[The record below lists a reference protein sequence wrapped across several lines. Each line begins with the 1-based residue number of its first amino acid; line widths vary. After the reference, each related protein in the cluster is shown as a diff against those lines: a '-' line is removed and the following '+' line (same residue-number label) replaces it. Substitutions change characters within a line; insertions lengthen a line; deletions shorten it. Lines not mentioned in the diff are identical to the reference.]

1 MEKEQMIKIKQY
13 EKLLKTIEQIET
25 QDQKPTYEIY
35 IGNPNG
41 LYDYRSNKTGNAT
54 LDHIETN
61 GTIKIETDREYN
73 SYLVENATYAT
84 ISTYKTNI
92 NNQENQ
98 ICENLAIFIEKEEY
112 KNLQETLTNLGLTDL
127 NINETKNISDYEIN
141 EDKHGL
147 IIYPSEEL
155 IKENKSKTI

>member
-1 MEKEQMIKIKQY
+1 MQKEQIIKIKQY

-25 QDQKPTYEIY
+25 QAQKPTYEIY

-41 LYDYRSNKTGNAT
+41 LYDYRSNKTGNTT

-73 SYLVENATYAT
+73 SYLVENATYAA

-92 NNQENQ
+92 NGQENQ

-112 KNLQETLTNLGLTDL
+112 KNLQETLTTLGLTNL
-127 NINETKNISDYEIN
+127 NTKEPTNISDYEIN

>member
-112 KNLQETLTNLGLTDL
+112 KNLQETLTNL